1 MDNAEI
7 NKILASSWLA
17 GEQELGKEEVI
28 IQEASEA
35 DFNALDYTETE
46 LREQTGY
53 AGKIL
58 VVRDKENNYVYSLI
72 RGE

>member
-1 MDNAEI
+1 MADTEI

-17 GEQELGKEEVI
+17 GEQELGTEEVI
-28 IQEASEA
+28 IQDASEA

-46 LREQTGY
+46 LREQTEY

-72 RGE
+72 KGE